1 MIDQVNDLM
10 NEQINKLK
18 VQLNEA
24 QAQERKLGQVK
35 KQNDQMI
42 EL

>member
-1 MIDQVNDLM
+1 MIDQANDLM